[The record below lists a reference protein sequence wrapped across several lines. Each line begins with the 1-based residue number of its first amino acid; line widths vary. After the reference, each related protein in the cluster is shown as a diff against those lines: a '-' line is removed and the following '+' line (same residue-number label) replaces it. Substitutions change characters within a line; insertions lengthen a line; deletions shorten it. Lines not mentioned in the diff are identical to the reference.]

1 MINDYDDNDN
11 TKNKNNN
18 IWINSRNYSDMITI
32 NVVKSMKFIKNQINN
47 ML

>member
-1 MINDYDDNDN
+1 MINGYDDNDN
-11 TKNKNNN
+11 TKNTHN
-18 IWINSRNYSDMITI
+18 IWINSRNYSDMITV